1 MAKDKVRW
9 GVIST
14 ANIGVAKVIPGMMKS
29 KDIEIRAIASRSL
42 PTAKKAAKKPAK
54 KKAKKAAK
62 KKPAAKAAATA
73 APAAPKPV
81 SAPAAWPFP
90 VAGNRPN

>member
-1 MAKDKVRW
+1 M
-9 GVIST
+9 
-14 ANIGVAKVIPGMMKS
+14 
-29 KDIEIRAIASRSL
+29 
-42 PTAKKAAKKPAK
+42 
-54 KKAKKAAK
+54 
-62 KKPAAKAAATA
+62 A

>member
-1 MAKDKVRW
+1 M
-9 GVIST
+9 S
-14 ANIGVAKVIPGMMKS
+14 
-29 KDIEIRAIASRSL
+29 
-42 PTAKKAAKKPAK
+42 
-54 KKAKKAAK
+54 
-62 KKPAAKAAATA
+62 

>member
-1 MAKDKVRW
+1 M
-9 GVIST
+9 T
-14 ANIGVAKVIPGMMKS
+14 AA
-29 KDIEIRAIASRSL
+29 
-42 PTAKKAAKKPAK
+42 
-54 KKAKKAAK
+54 
-62 KKPAAKAAATA
+62 A